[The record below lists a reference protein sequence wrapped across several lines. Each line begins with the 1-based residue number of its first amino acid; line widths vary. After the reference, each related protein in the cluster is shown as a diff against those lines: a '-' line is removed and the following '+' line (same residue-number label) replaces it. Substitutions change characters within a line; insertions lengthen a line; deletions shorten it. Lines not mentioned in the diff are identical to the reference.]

1 MIRINSLPLDNVEI
15 TSAFGLRKIVVNG
28 KTYWWHNGV
37 DMKAK
42 TSDKV
47 YAVADGVVMESK
59 DNPTGY
65 GNYVAIDHSRFG
77 SLSGHLSKLLVSKD
91 QKVKAG
97 DLIGLAG
104 NTGASTGPHLHFEIR
119 ECEYKD
125 FWTRCAVDSQVFMRC
140 VDPAPY
146 LELCKKKLSL
156 TKAEAMKV
164 MKEATGYSDN
174 TIQFFDSY
182 LYREDLFI
190 KGAKAML

>member
-1 MIRINSLPLDNVEI
+1 MIKLSDQPLDNVEI
-15 TSAFGLRKIVVNG
+15 TSNFGLRKIVVNG
-28 KTYWWHNGV
+28 KTYWWHNGI
-37 DMKAK
+37 DLKAK
-42 TSDKV
+42 TGDKV
-47 YAVADGVVMESK
+47 YAVANGVVRESK

-65 GNYVAIDHSRFG
+65 GLYVAIDHGCFG
-77 SLSGHLSKLLVSKD
+77 SLSAHLSRLLVSKD
-91 QKVKAG
+91 QIVKAG

-104 NTGASTGPHLHFEIR
+104 STGASTGPHLHFEMR

-146 LELCKKKLSL
+146 LEICKRKLSM
-156 TKAEAMKV
+156 TKAEGMKV
-164 MKEATGYSDN
+164 MKEAADYGDN

-182 LYREDLFI
+182 LYRDDLFI

>member
-1 MIRINSLPLDNVEI
+1 MIKIQKLPLDNVEI
-15 TSAFGLRKIVVNG
+15 TSDFGLRKIVVNG
-28 KTYWWHNGV
+28 KTYWWHNGI
-37 DMKAK
+37 DCKAK
-42 TSDKV
+42 IGDKV

-65 GNYVAIDHSRFG
+65 GLYVAIHHGCFG

-140 VDPAPY
+140 VDPVPY
-146 LELCKKKLSL
+146 LEICKKKLSM
-156 TKAEAMKV
+156 TRAEGMKV
-164 MKEATGYSDN
+164 MKQAAGYGDN

-182 LYREDLFI
+182 LYRDDLFI
-190 KGAKAML
+190 KGANAML